1 MIRRFASLLFL
12 ISVAS
17 AANKPNIILV
27 MTDGVTTK
35 AHDSAE
41 HLSV

>member
-1 MIRRFASLLFL
+1 MIRRLASLLFL

-27 MTDGVTTK
+27 MTDEEV
-35 AHDSAE
+35 
-41 HLSV
+41 